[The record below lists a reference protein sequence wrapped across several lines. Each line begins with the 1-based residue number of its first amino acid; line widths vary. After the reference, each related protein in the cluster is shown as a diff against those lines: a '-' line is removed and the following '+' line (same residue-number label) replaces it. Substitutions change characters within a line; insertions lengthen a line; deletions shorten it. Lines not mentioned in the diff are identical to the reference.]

1 MLQYKKYIFW
11 KCLFK
16 MDNRYL
22 ENVIKEMQPFFD
34 ENGFKA
40 VDDVYKNDKKAVA
53 IEYSDDRQMF
63 ILKTA
68 DIQEDGSFELLET
81 NAWLFDDSQNAKDA
95 VAVGI
100 DFTSTLKSQLGIK
113 QRVNASANAVD
124 LPTISKDSGY
134 NITAFTK
141 KMLDVF
147 PALKDEYKAHVSH
160 YGNFLYLNFF
170 GENLVPLVK
179 SVLLENNKKNVK
191 KLFDVFQNGYVQGDR
206 DTVNVIVAVI
216 AAACVKDDTAKA
228 NAIAALGDNK
238 HFIDSVTQ
246 FIPIVASNKKLS
258 ASLLK

>member
-81 NAWLFDDSQNAKDA
+81 NAWLFDDSQNAKYA

-100 DFTSTLKSQLGIK
+100 S
-113 QRVNASANAVD
+113 
-124 LPTISKDSGY
+124 LP
-134 NITAFTK
+134 
-141 KMLDVF
+141 
-147 PALKDEYKAHVSH
+147 H
-160 YGNFLYLNFF
+160 
-170 GENLVPLVK
+170 
-179 SVLLENNKKNVK
+179 
-191 KLFDVFQNGYVQGDR
+191 
-206 DTVNVIVAVI
+206 
-216 AAACVKDDTAKA
+216 
-228 NAIAALGDNK
+228 
-238 HFIDSVTQ
+238 
-246 FIPIVASNKKLS
+246 PIVGGCGYS
-258 ASLLK
+258 